1 MNHDVFISYSSKNS
15 AAAQAICHELEDNNI
30 KCWMAPRDIPVGA
43 KYASVIT
50 QAIKECKAV
59 VLVFSEYSA
68 ISPWVES
75 EINIAFS
82 NRRPIVPYKIDT
94 TPLENYDEF
103 YLMLNNRHW
112 IEAYPDFK
120 TRFANLVTVISNLVG
135 AKTSNV
141 TKPTPAP
148 AKTDKVGDYYND
160 GVREEAE
167 RKARE
172 EAERRARE
180 EAERKAR
187 EEAARKASEEA
198 ERKAREE
205 AERRAREEAER
216 KAREEAERR
225 AREEAKRRARE
236 EAERRRRLG
245 IYAVG
250 DYYNDGVRE
259 GVVFEVS
266 ADGRHGKI
274 VSMKRSAEILQ
285 WSSDETEKKRLIG
298 ADSEIDGA
306 ANMAKVAAIY
316 GWRDKYP
323 AFKWCAD
330 LGEGWYL
337 PSIEELKV
345 FALNTAVYN
354 AVNRTLIA
362 RGGTKLYDEGERG
375 WYWSST
381 EDNYKFSSGEFCAW
395 SVYMP
400 IGYTYHDSRGTN
412 HYVRAVAT
420 FGEDILK
427 DDFRA
432 FVEKKRKAR
441 EEAERKA
448 REAAERRRRLGI
460 YRVGD
465 YYNDGVREGVVFE
478 VSADGR
484 HGKIVSMK
492 QSAGHLQWSID
503 WYEMEYLIGADSET
517 DGAANMAKVKAI
529 SGWRE
534 KYPAFAWCADLG
546 EGWYL
551 PSKEELHTIYKNK
564 DKLNSNLTDKLST
577 DSDYWSSTEDDCQ
590 YDGYSCA
597 WYIEMSDG
605 QAWTMSKD
613 SDGYVRAVSAF

>member
-1 MNHDVFISYSSKNS
+1 MVEILHPQDFFITFVQLFTNGMNHDVFISYSSKNS
-15 AAAQAICHELEDNNI
+15 AAAQAICHQLEDNNI

-82 NRRPIVPYKIDT
+82 NRKPIVPYKIDT

-120 TRFANLVTVISNLVG
+120 TRFADLVTVILNLVG

-141 TKPTPAP
+141 AKPIPTPA
-148 AKTDKVGDYYND
+148 KTYKVGDYYND

-172 EAERRARE
+172 EAERKARE

-187 EEAARKASEEA
+187 EEAARKAREEV

-205 AERRAREEAER
+205 AARKAREAAERRAREEAG
-216 KAREEAERR
+216 
-225 AREEAKRRARE
+225 
-236 EAERRRRLG
+236 RRRRLG

-274 VSMKRSAEILQ
+274 VSMKQSAEYLKWAI
-285 WSSDETEKKRLIG
+285 DERKFGLFKSEAERLIG
-298 ADSEIDGA
+298 ADSKTDGVY
-306 ANMAKVAAIY
+306 NMAKVKAIS

-337 PSIEELKV
+337 PSIEELRTINKYRDK
-345 FALNTAVYN
+345 LNP
-354 AVNRTLIA
+354 
-362 RGGTKLYDEGERG
+362 KLTDKLSG
-375 WYWSST
+375 WCWSST
-381 EDNYKFSSGEFCAW
+381 EDSEFCAW
-395 SVYMP
+395 NVSM
-400 IGYTYHDSRGTN
+400 INGYT
-412 HYVRAVAT
+412 
-420 FGEDILK
+420 
-427 DDFRA
+427 DFN
-432 FVEKKRKAR
+432 
-441 EEAERKA
+441 
-448 REAAERRRRLGI
+448 LG
-460 YRVGD
+460 
-465 YYNDGVREGVVFE
+465 
-478 VSADGR
+478 
-484 HGKIVSMK
+484 
-492 QSAGHLQWSID
+492 
-503 WYEMEYLIGADSET
+503 
-517 DGAANMAKVKAI
+517 
-529 SGWRE
+529 
-534 KYPAFAWCADLG
+534 KYGSL
-546 EGWYL
+546 
-551 PSKEELHTIYKNK
+551 
-564 DKLNSNLTDKLST
+564 
-577 DSDYWSSTEDDCQ
+577 
-590 YDGYSCA
+590 
-597 WYIEMSDG
+597 
-605 QAWTMSKD
+605 
-613 SDGYVRAVSAF
+613 YVRAVSAF